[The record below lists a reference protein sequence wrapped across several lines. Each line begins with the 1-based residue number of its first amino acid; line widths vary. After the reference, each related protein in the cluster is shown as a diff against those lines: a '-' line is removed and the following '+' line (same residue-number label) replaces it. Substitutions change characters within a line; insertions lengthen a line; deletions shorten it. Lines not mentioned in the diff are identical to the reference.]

1 MKEVVGIEKEVE
13 IFCSLRKEKALHPVR
28 QAVVANILYSS
39 ISTRSSSGESG
50 PVLALIFDKEMW
62 NLVECWMER
71 SMSRPASSNQGSSVA
86 R

>member
-1 MKEVVGIEKEVE
+1 MKEVVGIEEEVE
-13 IFCSLRKEKALHPVR
+13 IFSSFRKEKALHPVC
-28 QAVVANILYSS
+28 QAVVANILYSG
-39 ISTRSSSGESG
+39 ISTPSSGRESG
-50 PVLALIFDKEMW
+50 PVLALIFDKEMR

>member
-13 IFCSLRKEKALHPVR
+13 IFCSLGKEKALHPVR

-39 ISTRSSSGESG
+39 ISTRSSSGERG
-50 PVLALIFDKEMW
+50 PVLGLFDKEMW

>member
-13 IFCSLRKEKALHPVR
+13 IFCSLGKEKALHPVR

-39 ISTRSSSGESG
+39 ISTRSSSGERG